1 MYFLLLSNFSKY
13 IIDKYGENT
22 WVEIVQAANL
32 KHFFFDTHQVY
43 PGNVM
48 SQLAKSTNKV
58 VWVKETEL
66 MEEVGTHFI
75 QFIGQFGYGELLA
88 SLGRQFNEFL
98 KTLNNLHDYFKVSY
112 PKIQSPSFY
121 CDNEDGYGLHLH
133 YRSKR

>member
-1 MYFLLLSNFSKY
+1 
-13 IIDKYGENT
+13 
-22 WVEIVQAANL
+22 
-32 KHFFFDTHQVY
+32 
-43 PGNVM
+43 M